1 MRDGFDMSIHI
12 RKGDGHVVV
21 EQRKTDGVVSTKN
34 IAPSA
39 LSDCILNSRC
49 DDAVYSSGLLPEGC
63 ISVKM
68 SKQYTTFFIR
78 YPELYADFTYQGTQY
93 LRFPIP
99 RLVFAFQYMPAVGKV
114 GGCSLCVVKD
124 EKLTLDTPV
133 FWYPFSNVGDSGHI
147 CTGNNVLP
155 VMKDS
160 SKLHALAGYIL
171 RLPNN
176 NDHYNA
182 AHNKLGSEF
191 RDLLEHL
198 KDKDPAYY
206 YSDILVENH
215 QTLKDFLNGR

>member
-1 MRDGFDMSIHI
+1 MRDGFDMAIHI
-12 RKGDGHVVV
+12 STASARVVV
-21 EQRKTDGVVSTKN
+21 EQRKKNGVVSTKN
-34 IAPSA
+34 ISPHS
-39 LSDCILNSRC
+39 LPECIRKSQY
-49 DDAVYSSGLLPEGC
+49 DDLEYSSGLLPEGC

-68 SKQYTTFFIR
+68 SKQHTTFFIR

-93 LRFPIP
+93 LHFPIP
-99 RLVFAFQYMPAVGKV
+99 RLVFALQYMPAVGKV
-114 GGCSLCVVKD
+114 GGCGLCVVKD
-124 EKLTLDTPV
+124 EKLTMDTSL

-155 VMKDS
+155 VIQDS

-176 NDHYNA
+176 NDHYKA
-182 AHNKLGSEF
+182 AHNRLDMEF
-191 RDLLEHL
+191 RDLLEHM

-215 QTLKDFLNGR
+215 QTLKDFLKGR

>member
-1 MRDGFDMSIHI
+1 MREEFDLSIHI
-12 RKGDGHVVV
+12 CTKNSRVVV
-21 EQRKTDGVVSTKN
+21 EQRKKEGVVSTKS
-34 IAPSA
+34 ISPGS
-39 LSDCILNSRC
+39 LSECILNSRY
-49 DDAVYSSGLLPEGC
+49 DDAVYASGLLPAGC
-63 ISVKM
+63 ISVRM
-68 SKQYTTFFIR
+68 SRQHTTFFVR
-78 YPELYADFTYQGTQY
+78 YPELYADFTYHETQY

-99 RLVFAFQYMPAVGKV
+99 RLVFAFQYIPEAGKV
-114 GGCSLCVVKD
+114 GGCYVCVVKD
-124 EKLTLDTPV
+124 EKLTLDTPT
-133 FWYPFSNVGDSGHI
+133 FRYPFSNVGDSGWI

-155 VMKDS
+155 VFPDP

-176 NDHYNA
+176 NDYYQTG
-182 AHNKLGSEF
+182 HNKLGAEF